1 MHFFRCKTYVGTN
14 KIFLHLE
21 MSFLCVKF
29 IRKIKQMK
37 VAVLPGSFDPIT
49 LGHVDL
55 VRRAVPLFDKI
66 IVGVGINNQKSTL
79 FPLEKRLN
87 WLKEVFKEHINVEI
101 AHFEGLTVKFCEE
114 RNAHY
119 LIRGLRNA
127 SDFDYEKTISQLNTI
142 IGKDLETIFLIS
154 QPEFS
159 HISST
164 IVREIIKGN
173 GNVSPFVPEVIAK
186 ELEKSY

>member
-1 MHFFRCKTYVGTN
+1 
-14 KIFLHLE
+14 
-21 MSFLCVKF
+21 
-29 IRKIKQMK
+29 MK
-37 VAVLPGSFDPIT
+37 VAVFPGSFDPIT

-55 VRRAVPLFDKI
+55 VKRAIPLFDKI
-66 IVGVGINNQKSTL
+66 IVAVGVNTQKNTL
-79 FPLEKRLN
+79 FPLQKRLE
-87 WLKEVFKEHINVEI
+87 WLNDVFQNESKIEI
-101 AHFEGLTVKFCEE
+101 DHFYGLTVNFCASK
-114 RNAHY
+114 NAHY

-164 IVREIIKGN
+164 IVREIIKGQ
-173 GNVSPFVPEVIAK
+173 GNVTPFVPEVIAH
-186 ELEKSY
+186 ELYIPNQS